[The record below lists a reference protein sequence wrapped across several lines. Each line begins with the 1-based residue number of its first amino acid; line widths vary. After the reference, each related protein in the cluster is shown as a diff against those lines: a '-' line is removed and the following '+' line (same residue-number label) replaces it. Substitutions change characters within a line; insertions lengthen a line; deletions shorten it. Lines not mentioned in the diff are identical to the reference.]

1 MIQITEHNDYTIF
14 EDDGATHDFYCRMGR
29 FFASKQVVKEL
40 EGPMFDDEHYVW
52 LLAMKDG
59 KIAGFSSCRLDELN
73 KGIAHFGVTYVL
85 PDHRRKGLYRHMFEL
100 KEQLC
105 IKHNP
110 AFLRGLANPLSK
122 KVFEDR
128 GWATTRLAGKWT
140 YYQKE
145 IARVESN

>member
-1 MIQITEHNDYTIF
+1 MIQISEHNGYTIF

-40 EGPMFDDEHYVW
+40 EGRLFDDESYVW

-59 KIAGFSSCRLDELN
+59 KIAGFSSCRLDELS
-73 KGIAHFGVTYVL
+73 KGIAHFGVTYIL
-85 PDHRRKGLYRHMFEL
+85 PEHRRKGLYRHMFEL

-110 AFLRGLANPLSK
+110 AFIRGIANPLSK
-122 KVFEDR
+122 QVFEER
-128 GWATTRLAGKWT
+128 GWTATRVAGKWT
-140 YYQKE
+140 HYQKE